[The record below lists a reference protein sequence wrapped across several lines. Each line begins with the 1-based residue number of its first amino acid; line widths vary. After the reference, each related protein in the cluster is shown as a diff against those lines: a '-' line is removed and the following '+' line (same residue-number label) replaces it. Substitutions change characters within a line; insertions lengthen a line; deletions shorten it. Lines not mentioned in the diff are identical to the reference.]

1 MLENVRLK
9 QYEPWYRDHMQCQ
22 RQKRIYMLNNNVP
35 EDYWKWLNLLSLKW
49 ERLHSV
55 KQSEF
60 LLVNIMEEKG
70 PTIGQWKIR
79 SYGEL
84 AKLIMEFGK
93 KPYQVEY
100 YKMGPGPEWSQ

>member
-1 MLENVRLK
+1 
-9 QYEPWYRDHMQCQ
+9 
-22 RQKRIYMLNNNVP
+22 
-35 EDYWKWLNLLSLKW
+35 
-49 ERLHSV
+49 
-55 KQSEF
+55 
-60 LLVNIMEEKG
+60 MEEKG